1 MIEDKSSD
9 PTTTA
14 QRPTFGQ
21 ALKRRREAAGLT
33 QDALA
38 ERAGLSARG
47 ISDLERGARHSPRL
61 DTVAMLATALDLDA
75 TERAALLV
83 AARPHHAAP
92 VLRPPAPSL
101 ALTPLPAPSTPLI
114 GREHDEAAVCTLLQ
128 RADVR
133 LVTLTGPGGVGKT
146 RLAVQA
152 AAGLSDQYAD
162 GVIFVSLAAL
172 RDSDL
177 VTPTIAAALRLPERG
192 GRTAMQG
199 VLAALR
205 ERQALLV
212 LDNYEQ
218 VIAAAPAVAQLLAA
232 CPRVRVLATSRV
244 PLRLSGEH
252 RYPVPPLAS
261 PDPAASLDRAA
272 LLSYAAPALYMQRV
286 RAINPAFRLTA
297 ADIPAVAAL
306 SARLDG
312 LPLALELAAARVQVM
327 PPRAL
332 LAHLD
337 QGVPRLAAGPRDA
350 PARQQTLRATLDWSY
365 ALLDASEQR
374 LLAHLAPFAGGW
386 TLDAARAVCADA
398 APAPADNA
406 AAVLDALAALVEHS
420 LVREETGDDGTPRF
434 TMLATIRDY
443 ARERLAATG
452 EDEEARRRHAEYY
465 AALAAAAEPDLWGGA
480 GQRPAALRLAR
491 DHDNLRAALAWGVQH
506 GKDDPAAA
514 AFALRLASDL
524 GWYWF
529 LRSHLSEGRRW
540 LRSALDLTAPDAGAE
555 PIRATALSHLGGLL
569 LQQGEYTAAH
579 VVMAESLPLLR
590 RVGDERGTAFA
601 LFRLGLTTRHTGA
614 WTDAHA
620 LFEEALALSREQKS
634 GSENWGALTALIL
647 SHLGTALIDMAHVWP
662 GFWASSAP
670 SLAHIGPPPHDPKGH
685 ARGVAL
691 LEEGLVQ
698 ARAHDDGISAAACLW
713 GLACAAHYTGDFP
726 EAERLAGESLVIFR
740 AFGHRYGVTMSS
752 SSLAWAALAQGEYDR
767 AVGPLRE
774 SLAIA
779 QQREDRWYL
788 TDCLEG
794 FGVIAAARGRP
805 ERTALLFGAAA
816 GLRTAHG
823 DAPPLSPVRPLYA
836 QCLAVTRARMSETAW
851 AAAWAAGQA
860 QGQAAVAEAR
870 AEAEYDAG
878 AGRPIGQ
885 RLPGNAP
892 QPMNIEQ

>member
-1 MIEDKSSD
+1 MDKSSD

-14 QRPTFGQ
+14 QYPTFGQ
-21 ALKRRREAAGLT
+21 ALKRRREAVGLT

-47 ISDLERGARHSPRL
+47 ISDLERGARHAPRL
-61 DTVAMLATALDLDA
+61 DTVAMLATALGLDA
-75 TERAALLV
+75 TERTALLA
-83 AARPHHAAP
+83 AARPHHAVP
-92 VLRPPAPSL
+92 IPRSPAPL
-101 ALTPLPAPSTPLI
+101 AFPPLPAPLTPLI

-128 RADVR
+128 RANVR

-152 AAGLSDQYAD
+152 AAGLGDQYAD
-162 GVIFVSLAAL
+162 GVAFVSLAAL
-172 RDSDL
+172 RDPDL
-177 VTPTIAAALRLPERG
+177 VAPTIAAALRLPERG

-218 VIAAAPAVAQLLAA
+218 VIAAAPAVAHLLAA
-232 CPRVRVLATSRV
+232 CPGVRVLATSRV

-261 PDPAASLDRAA
+261 PDPAAPLDRAA

-286 RAINPAFRLTA
+286 RAINSAFRLTA

-337 QGVPRLAAGPRDA
+337 RGVPRLAEGPRDA
-350 PARQQTLRATLDWSY
+350 PARQRTLRATLDWSY
-365 ALLDASEQR
+365 ALLEAGEQR
-374 LLAHLAPFAGGW
+374 LLARLAPFADGW
-386 TLDAARAVCADA
+386 TLDAVRAVCADA
-398 APAPADNA
+398 APAPGDN

-420 LVREETGDDGTPRF
+420 LVREAVGDDGTPRF
-434 TMLATIRDY
+434 AMLATIHDY

-452 EDEEARRRHAEYY
+452 DETEAHRRHAGYY

-480 GQRPAALRLAR
+480 GLRPALLRLAQEE
-491 DHDNLRAALAWGVQH
+491 DDNLRAALAWGVEH
-506 GKDDPAAA
+506 GKNDPAAA
-514 AFALRLASDL
+514 ALTLRLASDL

-529 LRSHLSEGRRW
+529 QRGHLSEGRRS
-540 LRSALDLTAPDAGAE
+540 LRSALDLTATDADAE
-555 PIRATALSHLGGLL
+555 PTRATALFHLGGLL
-569 LQQGEYTAAH
+569 LLQGEYTAAH
-579 VVMAESLPLLR
+579 EALTESLPLLR

-620 LFEEALALSREQKS
+620 LFEESLALSRGQKQ
-634 GSENWGALTALIL
+634 GWGATLTTLIL
-647 SHLGTALIDMAHVWP
+647 SHLGAALIDMAHLWP
-662 GFWASSAP
+662 GFRAFPAP
-670 SLAHIGPPPHDPKGH
+670 ALAHIGPPPHDPEGH

-698 ARAHDDGISAAACLW
+698 ARAHEDGVNEAACLW

-726 EAERLAGESLVIFR
+726 GAERLAGESLVIFR
-740 AFGHRYGVTMSS
+740 VFGHRYGVTMSS

-767 AVGPLRE
+767 AAGPLRE
-774 SLAIA
+774 SLVIA

-794 FGVIAAARGRP
+794 FGVIAAARGRQ
-805 ERTALLFGAAA
+805 ERAALLFGAAA

-836 QCLAVTRARMSETAW
+836 QSLAATRTRMSETVW

-860 QGQAAVAEAR
+860 RGQAAVAEAR

-878 AGRPIGQ
+878 AGRQVGQ
-885 RLPGNAP
+885 QVTGNAP
-892 QPMNIEQ
+892 RQ